1 MPLYRMTDEEFEELE
16 ETSFGAEGIYERYD
30 LQRMLRDQADVL
42 EEGLFIL
49 SEEYGDW
56 VESSRRIDL
65 LGLDAKGRLVVVELK
80 REDQDSLMDLQAV
93 RYAAMVANMTSE
105 QALIAH
111 QSYLQARGIEGD
123 AESRIRDHLKSY
135 EEEVSISTHNPRIIL
150 ASANFSTELTTS
162 VLWLNQVG
170 LDITCVRL
178 QPYNMDGSIFVERTQ
193 ILPMPESADYMVR
206 LRDRER
212 ETESQR
218 RVHISAGGDD
228 FAESLNGARAE
239 FVDKLQRLYQFA
251 LSLEE
256 EGIASLST
264 SIGSN
269 RAFLSPNPPKDTD
282 GRREDSERVV
292 RELQGRW
299 PGLHWGRW
307 EVGGR
312 SSVAAQGPYGRL
324 RELRYAGWRENTQQG
339 TLADRGGASL
349 RGRWV
354 SCRLTVRPGVEWLA
368 AGPRRE

>member
-65 LGLDAKGRLVVVELK
+65 LGLDANGSLVVVELK

-105 QALIAH
+105 QAIGAH

-123 AESRIRDHLKSY
+123 AESRFRDHLKSY

-170 LDITCVRL
+170 LDITCVKL
-178 QPYNMDGSIFVERTQ
+178 QPYSVEGTVVRGKNPDSSHARIGGLHGTAERPGEGGPYLKARCSFQ
-193 ILPMPESADYMVR
+193 PAVATLQSRSAVRVRSMWGNFRGCTSSPCR
-206 LRDRER
+206 LRKKGTHPSQPVSA
-212 ETESQR
+212 ETGPFCES
-218 RVHISAGGDD
+218 
-228 FAESLNGARAE
+228 
-239 FVDKLQRLYQFA
+239 
-251 LSLEE
+251 
-256 EGIASLST
+256 
-264 SIGSN
+264 GS
-269 RAFLSPNPPKDTD
+269 P
-282 GRREDSERVV
+282 
-292 RELQGRW
+292 
-299 PGLHWGRW
+299 
-307 EVGGR
+307 
-312 SSVAAQGPYGRL
+312 
-324 RELRYAGWRENTQQG
+324 
-339 TLADRGGASL
+339 
-349 RGRWV
+349 
-354 SCRLTVRPGVEWLA
+354 EWT
-368 AGPRRE
+368 

>member
-49 SEEYGDW
+49 SEEFGDW

-65 LGLDAKGRLVVVELK
+65 LGLDAKGQLVVVELK
-80 REDQDSLMDLQAV
+80 REDQDSLMDLQAA

-105 QALIAH
+105 QAIDAH

-178 QPYNMDGSIFVERTQ
+178 QPYNVDGSVFVERTQ

-212 ETESQR
+212 EAESQR
-218 RVHISAGGDD
+218 HVQISVGGGD
-228 FAESLNGARAE
+228 FAESIIGARSE
-239 FVDKLQRLYQFA
+239 YVDKLQRLYQFA
-251 LSLEE
+251 QSLEDD
-256 EGIASLST
+256 GIAALTT
-264 SIGSN
+264 SIGKN
-269 RAFLSPNPPKDTD
+269 RAFLRIRFPGMDTGLVNIVNNGGYGYAQFNGRQFDQYAPTAKQKLEKITGKGVNPSTTY
-282 GRREDSERVV
+282 
-292 RELQGRW
+292 
-299 PGLHWGRW
+299 WGDISDCFL
-307 EVGGR
+307 E
-312 SSVAAQGPYGRL
+312 
-324 RELRYAGWRENTQQG
+324 
-339 TLADRGGASL
+339 TLADAYREASDSL
-349 RGRWV
+349 QLGD
-354 SCRLTVRPGVEWLA
+354 
-368 AGPRRE
+368 